1 MSTHS
6 GMAEFLKRS
15 MTSQSQKQPSPLPPN
30 GKFSFSA
37 ITKPS
42 SHGLP
47 AKLES
52 SPRDIWLASI
62 YGSTTLDTE
71 SGQGKCQKVVTLL
84 G

>member
-30 GKFSFSA
+30 GKSSLRYNK
-37 ITKPS
+37 TLR

-47 AKLES
+47 EKLES
-52 SPRDIWLASI
+52 ARRDIFARLN
-62 YGSTTLDTE
+62 
-71 SGQGKCQKVVTLL
+71 V
-84 G
+84 